1 MEGKKNYLERYRIR
15 QIICVIL
22 GICIAL
28 AATLI
33 LTASRMKQVDAK
45 VARTQESLAKEVFRF
60 HVLANSDSDEDQ
72 QLKMEVKG
80 LVISYVNENLGG
92 NATKEKT
99 AGWLMEHKDGIEEMA
114 RTYILSQGKDYPVK
128 LELARDYFP
137 TKAYGDMVFP
147 CGTYD
152 AARITIG
159 SGRGHNWCCVLYPPL
174 CYTDSMNAVVPE
186 RSKETL
192 KSLIPDEDY
201 EALLPEK
208 ERTDHRSGKPR
219 VQVRFRLAELLGLG
233 REAGDK

>member
-1 MEGKKNYLERYRIR
+1 MKYKVSLCVCALCFFTAFLIAMSAR
-15 QIICVIL
+15 QQ
-22 GICIAL
+22 GNEAL
-28 AATLI
+28 AARIAPEI
-33 LTASRMKQVDAK
+33 L
-45 VARTQESLAKEVFRF
+45 RF
-60 HVLANSDSDEDQ
+60 HILANSDSDEDQ

-80 LVISYVNENLGG
+80 LVINYVNENLGG

-159 SGRGHNWCCVLYPPL
+159 SGRGHNWWCVLYPPL

-208 ERTDHRSGKPR
+208 ERTDHNSGKPR

-233 REAGDK
+233 RDAGDQ